1 LDEEYQDIP
10 FCGICSISDNIVFIP
25 YYAQFIII
33 INREGKV
40 KKIGAS
46 VQSVDKYH
54 FLLNNPWEPNVILFN
69 SSHQQIE
76 KIDLVTGGKKAYD
89 VSVDDS
95 LRIQMVSDKKNYD
108 KSLSVSES
116 YVNIDEFIQMQS
128 NIIERWYDTGTLSG
142 TKIKQY
148 MIESD

>member
-1 LDEEYQDIP
+1 
-10 FCGICSISDNIVFIP
+10 
-25 YYAQFIII
+25 
-33 INREGKV
+33 
-40 KKIGAS
+40 
-46 VQSVDKYH
+46 
-54 FLLNNPWEPNVILFN
+54 
-69 SSHQQIE
+69 
-76 KIDLVTGGKKAYD
+76 
-89 VSVDDS
+89 
-95 LRIQMVSDKKNYD
+95 MVSDKKNYD